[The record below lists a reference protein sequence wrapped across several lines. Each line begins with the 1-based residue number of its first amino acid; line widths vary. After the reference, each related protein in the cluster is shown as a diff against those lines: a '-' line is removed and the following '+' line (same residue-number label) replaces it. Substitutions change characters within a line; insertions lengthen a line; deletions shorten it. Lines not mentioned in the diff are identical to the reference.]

1 MSIYMSERAYFTPTR
16 DEISEIQRHLLD
28 VPSTLS
34 IQFNTLGSVGAN
46 LEELPVISEHTMKV
60 KQLLISAAG
69 YAIYGTVKHESG
81 DIIAKL
87 EVDITVEPPVATY
100 SIVGEA

>member
-1 MSIYMSERAYFTPTR
+1 MSERAYFTPTR

-28 VPSTLS
+28 VPSAVS
-34 IQFNTLGSVGAN
+34 IQFNTLGSLDAN
-46 LEELPVISEHTMKV
+46 QAELPEIFEHTMKV

-69 YAIYGTVKHESG
+69 YAIYGTVKCEDG
-81 DIIAKL
+81 DVIAKL

-100 SIVGEA
+100 SILGEV